1 MKPSNNTVIVN
12 ILDKDYQVACPP
24 EQQLGLKQ
32 AAKHLDEQMRTIRQ
46 SGKVIGVDRISVMAA
61 LNLSYET
68 LQLKQTDKAAEAK
81 EDSAPST
88 ETIDVLKKLNNKA
101 DAALQRFRQLEI
113 S

>member
-1 MKPSNNTVIVN
+1 MKSTNNKTVFVN

-24 EQQLGLKQ
+24 EQQEGLKQ
-32 AAKHLDEQMRTIRQ
+32 AAKHLDEQMRQIRQ

-61 LNLSYET
+61 LNLSYEA
-68 LQLKQTDKAAEAK
+68 LQLKTDKAADTK
-81 EDSAPST
+81 ESESSSI
-88 ETIDVLKKLNNKA
+88 ETLDVLKKLNNKA